1 MIEEEED
8 EDVLERDIS
17 WKKVL
22 KHIVVV
28 ALLILGVV
36 IIYGGI
42 GPDQITNFF
51 MGFTLV
57 CIATSILQFPQKEEE
72 PLKQTLTI
80 LKCNKCDLTQVR
92 HYEDGDYVYKINGSC
107 DECAGTMYISKIY
120 SVKLKK
126 PTVPSKK
133 GKLNLKSS

>member
-8 EDVLERDIS
+8 EDVLEKDIS
-17 WKKVL
+17 WKKIV

-36 IIYGGI
+36 IIYAGI

-57 CIATSILQFPQKEEE
+57 CVATTILQFPQKDED
-72 PLKQTLTI
+72 PYKQTLSI
-80 LKCNKCDLTQVR
+80 LKCSKCDLTQVR
-92 HYEDGDYVYKINGSC
+92 HYEDGDFVYKIDGQCEKC
-107 DECAGTMYISKIY
+107 DGNMIISKIY
-120 SVKLKK
+120 SVKLKR
-126 PTVPSKK
+126 PTVPNEQEKVTM
-133 GKLNLKSS
+133 KSS